1 MICSPPALLFWVS
14 VYSQIIR
21 LSNMF
26 FKSVMQIAYGLTCWW
41 NWISLFT
48 PYATIPSK
56 PPLYHILKAN
66 PCSCSINIITC
77 ETHSTG
83 QKRTKMVKKTCS
95 YINTLTNVLWPVDG
109 RKQLLKSV
117 TMPLSTQANQYT
129 AMGSDCCTSQYLF
142 SSLYLIPVHLDHRKN
157 MLAVYLSLH
166 VSHH

>member
-1 MICSPPALLFWVS
+1 
-14 VYSQIIR
+14 
-21 LSNMF
+21 
-26 FKSVMQIAYGLTCWW
+26 
-41 NWISLFT
+41 
-48 PYATIPSK
+48 
-56 PPLYHILKAN
+56 
-66 PCSCSINIITC
+66 
-77 ETHSTG
+77 
-83 QKRTKMVKKTCS
+83 
-95 YINTLTNVLWPVDG
+95 VLWPVDG